1 MKIGRNDKCP
11 CGSGLKYKKC
21 CLIKDIEESQLINEL
36 EMISKTTKI
45 TDENDNRFYRI
56 FWDDKVERVN
66 PVEYYKNYE
75 LKKRAIT
82 YHDLVQMKAP
92 FLSQKITFGFYVR
105 FAKEQIAKEK
115 FWETKEQT
123 EIPENFLTLLE
134 TPRKKDQISLL
145 KGLSINPD
153 QLIALI
159 FKSFNEH
166 GYLYSKYRFENLPK
180 DLTDKRKPI
189 IADISKEGA
198 IIGDTDLTEGQIKK
212 MITIVR

>member
-1 MKIGRNDKCP
+1 
-11 CGSGLKYKKC
+11 
-21 CLIKDIEESQLINEL
+21 
-36 EMISKTTKI
+36 MISKTTKI
-45 TDENDNRFYRI
+45 TDENDNGFYRI

-145 KGLSINPD
+145 KGLSIVS
-153 QLIALI
+153 L
-159 FKSFNEH
+159 
-166 GYLYSKYRFENLPK
+166 R
-180 DLTDKRKPI
+180 
-189 IADISKEGA
+189 
-198 IIGDTDLTEGQIKK
+198 
-212 MITIVR
+212 